1 MALNDGQ
8 LAQLAHA
15 VHRHAVQLE
24 LLLGADDFWTH
35 DLHVPVAT
43 QLRVLLCDRDLPI
56 LLTFAGEKHIPLRIW
71 GPRPPGSGLNTQ
83 LLLSWSASV
92 ASWMPDTGG
101 YEMSIEEYLDT
112 GVAVIPVGQEGR
124 AFSPRQ
130 IIKWVA
136 NKEGGAHFSFDKP
149 ATLEA
154 LKQSRWQS
162 GDSVVESF
170 QAKQVLQALGHW
182 THTAIGA
189 CLGIVPA
196 QRP

>member
-1 MALNDGQ
+1 MALTDGQ

-15 VHRHAVQLE
+15 SYRHALQLQHF
-24 LLLGADDFWTH
+24 LGAADFWDH

-43 QLRVLLCDRDLPI
+43 QLRVLLCDRELPI
-56 LLTFAGEKHIPLRIW
+56 LLTFAHEKRIPLRIW
-71 GPRPPGSGLNTQ
+71 GPRRPGSCPNTQ
-83 LLLSWSASV
+83 VLLSWTALA
-92 ASWMPDTGG
+92 ASWTPDAGG

-112 GVAVIPVGQEGR
+112 GVAVIPVGQEGK

-136 NKEGGAHFSFDKP
+136 NKEGGAHFSFDKS

-154 LKQSRWQS
+154 LRQTQWQS
-162 GDSVVESF
+162 GDTVVASF

-182 THTAIGA
+182 THTAIGT
-189 CLGIVPA
+189 CLGVVPI
-196 QRP
+196 QGS